1 MNEAGDDC
9 GQHPGQ
15 HRPAGPVQPADLARR
30 MEQNLAEHSSH
41 LHRGTPGM
49 KAQQTADL
57 LIADSGLDDDSVNFV
72 GAAHF
77 TAATA
82 RARIAETIAAV
93 EATGRPFAWRVGPT
107 STPANLR
114 ALLAE
119 AGLQAA
125 EVEPAMWAPL
135 PSADLADADLIRA
148 DRPATE
154 WRAAGSGAAGLDI
167 RLVGT
172 AGELRDWAWVLAAS
186 SHPLALTLVEFFA
199 RTAPRVLAADC
210 PARLLV
216 GYFEGRPVCTAE
228 VHLHAGLAGLYNI
241 TTLKSHQRRGF
252 GTAVTTAAL
261 RVASQL
267 GADAA
272 VLQASE
278 QGEPLYRRLGF
289 RAFSEVTEHPF
300 PR

>member
-1 MNEAGDDC
+1 
-9 GQHPGQ
+9 
-15 HRPAGPVQPADLARR
+15 

-49 KAQQTADL
+49 SAQQAADL

-77 TAATA
+77 TAATV

-107 STPANLR
+107 STPADLR

-119 AGLQAA
+119 AGLPAT

-135 PSADLADADLIRA
+135 PSADLAGAEL
-148 DRPATE
+148 
-154 WRAAGSGAAGLDI
+154 AGAELAGAELAGAELAGAGLDI

-186 SHPLALTLVEFFA
+186 SHPLALTLVEYFA
-199 RTAPRVLAADC
+199 RTAPRVLAAEC
-210 PARLLV
+210 PARLLI
-216 GYFEGRPVCTAE
+216 GYFDARPVCTAG
-228 VHLHAGLAGLYNI
+228 VHLHSGLAGLYNI
-241 TTLKSHQRRGF
+241 TTLKRHQRRGF
-252 GTAVTTAAL
+252 GTAITTAAL
-261 RVASQL
+261 EVASQL

>member
-1 MNEAGDDC
+1 
-9 GQHPGQ
+9 
-15 HRPAGPVQPADLARR
+15 

-49 KAQQTADL
+49 SVTQTADL

-82 RARIAETIAAV
+82 RARIAETVEAV

-114 ALLAE
+114 ELLAE
-119 AGLQAA
+119 AGLPAT

-135 PSADLADADLIRA
+135 PSADL
-148 DRPATE
+148 PATE
-154 WRAAGSGAAGLDI
+154 WHPAGPGAAGLGI
-167 RLVGT
+167 RPVGS
-172 AGELRDWAWVLAAS
+172 AGELRDWAWVLAAG

-210 PARLLV
+210 STRLLV
-216 GYFEGRPVCTAE
+216 GYCDGRPVCTAE

-261 RVASQL
+261 QVASQL

-278 QGEPLYRRLGF
+278 QGEPLYRSLGF

>member
-1 MNEAGDDC
+1 
-9 GQHPGQ
+9 
-15 HRPAGPVQPADLARR
+15 

-49 KAQQTADL
+49 CVKQTADL

-82 RARIAETIAAV
+82 RARIAETVAAV

-107 STPANLR
+107 STPADLR
-114 ALLAE
+114 ELLAE
-119 AGLQAA
+119 AGLPAT

-135 PSADLADADLIRA
+135 PDADLTGVDLTAA
-148 DRPATE
+148 DLDGADLGGADLGGGDLGGADLIGADLPATE
-154 WRAAGSGAAGLDI
+154 WHAAGPGAAGLDI
-167 RLVGT
+167 RLVGS

-199 RTAPRVLAADC
+199 RTAPRILAADC
-210 PARLLV
+210 STRLLV
-216 GYFEGRPVCTAE
+216 GYCEGWPVCTAE
-228 VHLHAGLAGLYNI
+228 VQLHAGLAGLYNI

-261 RVASQL
+261 QVASQL

>member
-1 MNEAGDDC
+1 
-9 GQHPGQ
+9 
-15 HRPAGPVQPADLARR
+15 
-30 MEQNLAEHSSH
+30 
-41 LHRGTPGM
+41 
-49 KAQQTADL
+49 
-57 LIADSGLDDDSVNFV
+57 
-72 GAAHF
+72 
-77 TAATA
+77 
-82 RARIAETIAAV
+82 
-93 EATGRPFAWRVGPT
+93 
-107 STPANLR
+107 
-114 ALLAE
+114 
-119 AGLQAA
+119 
-125 EVEPAMWAPL
+125 MWAPL
-135 PSADLADADLIRA
+135 LSADLADADL
-148 DRPATE
+148 
-154 WRAAGSGAAGLDI
+154 GGAGLDI
-167 RLVGT
+167 RQVGT
-172 AGELRDWAWVLAAS
+172 AGELRDWAWALAAS

-216 GYFEGRPVCTAE
+216 GYIEGRPVCTAE

>member
-1 MNEAGDDC
+1 MD
-9 GQHPGQ
+9 
-15 HRPAGPVQPADLARR
+15 
-30 MEQNLAEHSSH
+30 QNLAEHSSH

-49 KAQQTADL
+49 SVQQTADL
-57 LIADSGLDDDSVNFV
+57 LIADSGLNDDSVNFV

-107 STPANLR
+107 STPTGLR
-114 ALLAE
+114 ALLAA
-119 AGLQAA
+119 AGLPAA
-125 EVEPAMWAPL
+125 EAEPAMCTPL
-135 PSADLADADLIRA
+135 PAADPPGADQIGADL
-148 DRPATE
+148 PATG
-154 WRAAGSGAAGLDI
+154 WQAIGTGWQAAGPGADGLDI
-167 RLVGT
+167 RLVGN
-172 AGELRDWAWVLAAS
+172 ADELRDWAWVLAAS
-186 SHPLALTLVEFFA
+186 SQPLALTLVEFFA
-199 RTAPRVLAADC
+199 STALRVLAAGC

-216 GYFEGRPVCTAE
+216 GYRDGRPVCTAE
-228 VHLHAGLAGLYNI
+228 VMLHAGLAGLYNI
-241 TTLKSHQRRGF
+241 TTLTSHQRRGF

-261 RVASQL
+261 QVARQL

-289 RAFSEVTEHPF
+289 RAFSQVTEHPF

>member
-1 MNEAGDDC
+1 
-9 GQHPGQ
+9 
-15 HRPAGPVQPADLARR
+15 

-49 KAQQTADL
+49 SVQQAADL

-82 RARIAETIAAV
+82 RARIAETIAVV
-93 EATGRPFAWRVGPT
+93 EGTGRPFAWRVGPT
-107 STPANLR
+107 STPAGLR
-114 ALLAE
+114 ALLAD
-119 AGLQAA
+119 AGLPAT

-135 PSADLADADLIRA
+135 SDADLTGGNLIGA
-148 DRPATE
+148 DLPGADLIGADLPAAE
-154 WRAAGSGAAGLDI
+154 WQAAGPGRVSLGTGGLDV
-167 RLVGT
+167 RLVSS
-172 AGELRDWAWVLAAS
+172 AAELRDWAWVLAAS

-199 RTAPRVLAADC
+199 RTAWRVLAADC

-216 GYFEGRPVCTAE
+216 GYFDGRPVCTAE

-241 TTLKSHQRRGF
+241 TTLKSQQRRGF

-267 GADAA
+267 GAEAA

>member
-1 MNEAGDDC
+1 
-9 GQHPGQ
+9 
-15 HRPAGPVQPADLARR
+15 

-49 KAQQTADL
+49 SVQQTADL
-57 LIADSGLDDDSVNFV
+57 LIADCGLDDDSVNFV
-72 GAAHF
+72 GAARF

-114 ALLAE
+114 ALLAD
-119 AGLQAA
+119 AGLPAT

-135 PSADLADADLIRA
+135 PDADLTGAGLIGA
-148 DRPATE
+148 DPPATR
-154 WRAAGSGAAGLDI
+154 WKAAGPAAVCLGTGGLDV
-167 RLVGT
+167 RLVSS

-199 RTAPRVLAADC
+199 RTASRVLSADC
-210 PARLLV
+210 SARLLV
-216 GYFEGRPVCTAE
+216 GYFDGRPVCTAE

-241 TTLKSHQRRGF
+241 TTLKGHQRRGF
-252 GTAVTTAAL
+252 GTEVTTAAL
-261 RVASQL
+261 HVASQL

>member
-1 MNEAGDDC
+1 
-9 GQHPGQ
+9 
-15 HRPAGPVQPADLARR
+15 
-30 MEQNLAEHSSH
+30 MELNLAEHSSH

-49 KAQQTADL
+49 NVQQTADL
-57 LIADSGLDDDSVNFV
+57 LIADSGLEDDSVNFV

-82 RARIAETIAAV
+82 QARIAETIAAV
-93 EATGRPFAWRVGPT
+93 AATGRPFAWRVGPT
-107 STPANLR
+107 STPAGLR
-114 ALLAE
+114 ALLAD
-119 AGLQAA
+119 AGLPATEA
-125 EVEPAMWAPL
+125 EPAMWAPL
-135 PSADLADADLIRA
+135 PDADLTGAGRS
-148 DRPATE
+148 AT
-154 WRAAGSGAAGLDI
+154 AAQATDTGPVFLGPVFLSTGDLDI
-167 RLVGT
+167 RLVGS

-210 PARLLV
+210 SARLLV
-216 GYFEGRPVCTAE
+216 GYSAGRPVCTAE
-228 VHLHAGLAGLYNI
+228 VQLHAGLAGLYNI
-241 TTLKSHQRRGF
+241 TTLRSHQRRGF

-261 RVASQL
+261 QVASQL

-289 RAFSEVTEHPF
+289 SAFSEVTEHPF